1 MQEKDMWSPLF
12 QDEPISEDFLQQ
24 MKMGIMDQ
32 ILAKPIDFQ
41 TVILRTQRRK
51 LGLLLLALLM
61 VTGLGYFSL
70 ILFKGNWFFNEL
82 NDIFSWFWQYV
93 RVFSHLRIGLE
104 LLWQQYVWSFLAI
117 AFSWVLLDG
126 IYHKM
131 SIKD

>member
-1 MQEKDMWSPLF
+1 MQEKDMWNPLF
-12 QDEPISEDFLQQ
+12 QDEPMSEDFLQQ

-41 TVILRTQRRK
+41 AVILRTQRRK
-51 LGLLLLALLM
+51 LGLLLLALVLI
-61 VTGLGYFSL
+61 TGLSYFSL
-70 ILFKGNWFFNEL
+70 IWFKGNWFINEL
-82 NDIFSWFWQYV
+82 NDTYSWFFQYV

-117 AFSWVLLDG
+117 AFSWVLFDG